1 MYIKVVQDTL
11 KVTLCKDY
19 TAWAMSAILDGDYKL
34 AGYKLFT
41 RDSEVI
47 DTTIDAR
54 ESVRGFTEYLTVI
67 GKSKSGYLA
76 MDASGNLYSCGKH
89 IRRLDVTAQLLKQKG
104 GKPNGTKGS
113 A

>member
-19 TAWAMSAILDGDYKL
+19 TAWAMGAKTDGEYKL

-47 DTTIDAR
+47 DATIDAR
-54 ESVRGFTEYLTVI
+54 ESIRGFTEYLTVI

-76 MDASGNLYSCGKH
+76 TDATGNLYSCGKP
-89 IRRLDVTAQLLKQKG
+89 IRRLDVTAQSLRQRG
-104 GKPNGTKGS
+104 GKPNGIKGS
-113 A
+113 S